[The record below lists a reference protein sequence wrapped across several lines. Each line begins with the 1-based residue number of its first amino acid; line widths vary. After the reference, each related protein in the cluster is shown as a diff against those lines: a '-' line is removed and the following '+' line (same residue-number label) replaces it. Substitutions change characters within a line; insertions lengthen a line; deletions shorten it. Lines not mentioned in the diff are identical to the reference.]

1 MNADAPAVDAAWK
14 VVARSVRRTVR
25 RTRNRW
31 RAASPILLYHRVAE
45 GFSDPWS
52 LCVSPANFREHM
64 AVLAARGVRPLDALV
79 DDVADER
86 PRRAPVVT
94 FDDGYADFAEAALPC
109 LRAYGIPATLFVV
122 SGALDG
128 ARELWWDD
136 LERIV
141 LVPET
146 LPASLALDLDGIPFA
161 WRFEIDGDRRALYHA
176 LHRRIGRLAGAARM
190 ELLEALARWA
200 GVAAGCRPTHRALDA
215 ATLAAVAR
223 DPRVTIGAHTVSH
236 SYLGALSA
244 DEQQH
249 EIVDAKRTLES
260 IVRAPVRHF
269 SYPHGDHEPET
280 IACVRAAGFEAAC
293 GTDAEPVVGPVDRFD
308 LPRIEVPNFGGAAF
322 ARWLEEWGG

>member
-1 MNADAPAVDAAWK
+1 MNADAPAADAAWK

-45 GFSDPWS
+45 GFADPWS
-52 LCVSPANFREHM
+52 LCVSPANFREHL
-64 AVLAARGVRPLDALV
+64 AVLAGRGVRPLDALV
-79 DDVADER
+79 DDVAGGR
-86 PRRAPVVT
+86 RRRAPVVT
-94 FDDGYADFAEAALPC
+94 FDDGYADFADAALPP

-128 ARELWWDD
+128 GREFWWDE

-141 LVPET
+141 LVPTT
-146 LPASLALDLDGIPFA
+146 LPASLEVDVGGTPFTWQLD
-161 WRFEIDGDRRALYHA
+161 RDGDRRALYHA
-176 LHRRIGRLAGAARM
+176 LHRRIGRLAGAART
-190 ELLEALARWA
+190 EVLDALARGA
-200 GVAAGCRPTHRALDA
+200 GVGRGCRTTHRPLDA
-215 ATLAAVAR
+215 AGLAAVAR

-244 DEQQH
+244 DEQER
-249 EIVDAKRTLES
+249 EIVDAKRALEA
-260 IVRAPVRHF
+260 IVRAPIRHF

-293 GTDAEPVVGPVDRFD
+293 GSDAEPVIGPVDRFD
-308 LPRIEVPNFGGAAF
+308 LPRIEVPNLSGAAF
-322 ARWLEEWGG
+322 ARWLGEWGG